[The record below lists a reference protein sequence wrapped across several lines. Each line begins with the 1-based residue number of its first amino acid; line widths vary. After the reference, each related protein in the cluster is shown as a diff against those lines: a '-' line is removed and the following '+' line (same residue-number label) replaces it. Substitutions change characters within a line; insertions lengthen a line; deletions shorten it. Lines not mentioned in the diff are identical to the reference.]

1 MVKVEWFIEKAINFS
16 DIFEIWM
23 LKNESPLCEIPLVVE
38 IGYGN
43 LCKPMLLV
51 VSLHMPVHPDRARV
65 VCTAEVAH
73 CNLLVSP
80 ILPYLKV

>member
-1 MVKVEWFIEKAINFS
+1 MVKVEWFIEKAIHFS
-16 DIFEIWM
+16 GIFEIWM

-51 VSLHMPVHPDRARV
+51 VSLHMPVHPDRAHVLCALQKWRIV
-65 VCTAEVAH
+65 T
-73 CNLLVSP
+73 
-80 ILPYLKV
+80 YW